1 MSHIKPLSET
11 PESVT
16 LSIADFDAM
25 LEELEDAEDRMA
37 VLEDCLLDREPE
49 ESRYLLSMADTMR
62 IIDGASPI
70 TVWREK
76 RGLTLTGLA
85 GAVGLLDSDLAAIES
100 GGAADSLVA
109 GKIADA
115 LDVLPGMLAA
125 VKACPPG

>member
-16 LSIADFDAM
+16 LSRADFDAI

-49 ESRYLLSMADTMR
+49 QNRHLLSMADTMR

-76 RGLTLTGLA
+76 RAMMLEELASAVGLA
-85 GAVGLLDSDLAAIES
+85 GGELAAIES
-100 GGAADSLVA
+100 GGTVDAAVLNRMA
-109 GKIADA
+109 GA
-115 LDVLPGMLAA
+115 LDVRPGMLAA
-125 VKACPPG
+125 KT

>member
-16 LSIADFDAM
+16 LSRADFDAI

-49 ESRYLLSMADTMR
+49 QNRYLLSMADTMQ

-76 RGLTLTGLA
+76 RGLTLDELASAVGLA
-85 GAVGLLDSDLAAIES
+85 GSDVAAIES
-100 GGAADSLVA
+100 GGAVDEAVLDRMA
-109 GKIADA
+109 GA
-115 LDVLPGMLAA
+115 LDVRPGMLAA
-125 VKACPPG
+125 KT

>member
-16 LSIADFDAM
+16 LSRADFDAM
-25 LEELEDAEDRMA
+25 IEELEDAEDRMA

-49 ESRYLLSMADTMR
+49 QNRYLLSMADTMR

-76 RGLTLTGLA
+76 RGLTVAELA
-85 GAVGLLDSDLAAIES
+85 SAVGLGDGEMARIED
-100 GGAADSLVA
+100 GAAVDTLTI
-109 GKIADA
+109 GKIVEA
-115 LDVLPGMLAA
+115 LNVLPALLVRVEAA
-125 VKACPPG
+125 S